1 MKRNGAIV
9 SEHPLPGAFT
19 PELLVLQ
26 QGSGARVT
34 DVAGKEYLDF
44 GAGIAVNA
52 LGYGRDDLADVA
64 AAQMRRLIHVSN
76 LYASEPGL
84 ALAEKL
90 LAAAPG
96 GDFATVQFTNSGSEA
111 NETALKMARLYA
123 TRRASAA
130 GDDGAAAPRRIA
142 CFSGAFHGRTMG
154 ALSCTPT
161 AKYQEPFAP
170 LIPEIEVLPYNDAD
184 AARKVLD
191 GSFCGVIVEVVQ
203 GEGGLD
209 RMTDAFAAA
218 LNELC
223 EQHDIVLIADEVQT
237 CLARTGRLFASE
249 LVGLHPDIIT
259 MAKPLAGGLP
269 LAATLL
275 PKKIDDLLQIGDHG
289 TTFGGGPV
297 TCAVGSAVWDT
308 VADTAFVEAVAS
320 KGAHL
325 ADGLRSLAAKYPRWL
340 GETKGAGLLVGV
352 RVLGEAKA
360 APGQEAATE
369 PAITRLM
376 GMLRE
381 AGLLTLKSGADVL
394 RIAPPLIVTAA
405 DLDEGLAKID
415 SAVAALEA

>member
-9 SEHPLPGAFT
+9 SDHPLPGAFT
-19 PELLVLQ
+19 PELLVLREGH
-26 QGSGARVT
+26 GSRVT

-90 LAAAPG
+90 LAAAPA
-96 GDFATVQFTNSGSEA
+96 DYAAVQFTNSGSEA

-123 TRRASAA
+123 ARSAA
-130 GDDGAAAPRRIA
+130 DGADAPRRIA
-142 CFSGAFHGRTMG
+142 CFGGAFHGRTMG

-170 LIPEIEVLPYNDAD
+170 LIPEVEVLPYNDRAAATEALD
-184 AARKVLD
+184 A
-191 GSFCGVIVEVVQ
+191 SFCAVIVEVVQ

-209 RMTDAFAAA
+209 RMTDEFAST
-218 LNELC
+218 LNEMC
-223 EQHDIVLIADEVQT
+223 EKHDIILIADEVQT
-237 CLARTGRLFASE
+237 CLGRTGRLFASE
-249 LVGLHPDIIT
+249 LVGLRPDIIT

-297 TCAVGSAVWDT
+297 TCAVGAAVWDT
-308 VADTAFVEAVAS
+308 VADAEFVVAVEK

-325 ADGLRSLAAKYPRWL
+325 FEGLTALAGKHSNWL
-340 GETKGAGLLVGV
+340 GETKGAGLLAGV
-352 RVLGEAKA
+352 RVLGDARTGEDT
-360 APGQEAATE
+360 GATE

-394 RIAPPLIVTAA
+394 RIAPPLTVTVAE
-405 DLDEGLAKID
+405 LDQGLAVID